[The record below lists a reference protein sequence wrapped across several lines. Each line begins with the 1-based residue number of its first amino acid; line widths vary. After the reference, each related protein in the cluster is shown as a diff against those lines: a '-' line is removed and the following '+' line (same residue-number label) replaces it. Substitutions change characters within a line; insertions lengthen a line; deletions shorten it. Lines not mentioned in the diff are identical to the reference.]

1 MALVTA
7 YLARTAQLGSAAR
20 GASLAR
26 RAFDRIATFF
36 RITQDAWVEARALER
51 EMRRRYPHIDV

>member
-7 YLARTAQLGSAAR
+7 YLARTAQLESAPY
-20 GASLAR
+20 GASVFR
-26 RAFDRIATFF
+26 RAFDRVAGFF
-36 RITQDAWVEARALER
+36 RVTKEAWIEARALER